1 MDLRPNDA
9 AVAAGAA
16 EAWSEAPSA
25 AGDAAALS
33 ATKPVPDLQQT
44 TRKEAQEKARYT
56 GVPRAVITASYFA
69 CFCSIGVSLAAL
81 GPILLQ
87 LSTAL
92 DAEVDSLGFLFVA
105 RSAGYLCGSIAA
117 GWLFDRVRRTH
128 ALLLGGMLL
137 SSAGCALLPRCTSV
151 GAAAAAVST
160 QGVCMGL
167 LDTGGNCL
175 LIWLH
180 GPRRVEPYMQA
191 MHGFFGLGAFAS
203 PLLVEWS
210 IAATGGYRAALDGLS
225 LALALAAAPLLCYVG
240 PAKPVEEGEEAGQ
253 VAAAGAQ
260 GAAAEERRG
269 RRRFVGC
276 CALTLGFYVGTE
288 VAFGGFVFAWAH
300 TQLGLSASRARLLNS
315 AFWGAL
321 ALGRVLAIGLATRL
335 SPVAMLLADL
345 AGCLLAAALL
355 CFAPRCEAGDVG
367 IGGDGGD
374 GGDEGDGGDG
384 DACAAGLPLVW
395 LATGLFGLAM
405 ASIFPTML
413 TYAERVMPVTGR
425 VASLF
430 VVGAALGEMLV
441 PLLVATLFKL
451 DPSWF
456 VLANL
461 ATSAAQLAAFLAAWR
476 LGCRLT
482 KGTASRGAA
491 ASSSIELSQ
500 SPQLDS

>member
-16 EAWSEAPSA
+16 EAWSEAPSEA
-25 AGDAAALS
+25 AGDTAAPS
-33 ATKPVPDLQQT
+33 GTKAVTDLQQT
-44 TRKEAQEKARYT
+44 AQNEAQQRARYT
-56 GVPRAVITASYFA
+56 GVPRSVITASYFA

-117 GWLFDRVRRTH
+117 GWLFDRVRHTH

-203 PLLVEWS
+203 PLIIEWS

-253 VAAAGAQ
+253 VAAAAPCAPAAANPNPNPNPNPSPNPNPNPDPGAAARGARGDALGAGAAQ
-260 GAAAEERRG
+260 GAAGAPARRG
-269 RRRFVGC
+269 ARGGEGGGDLPPTARRQQRR
-276 CALTLGFYVGTE
+276 ALSGE
-288 VAFGGFVFAWAH
+288 
-300 TQLGLSASRARLLNS
+300 
-315 AFWGAL
+315 
-321 ALGRVLAIGLATRL
+321 
-335 SPVAMLLADL
+335 
-345 AGCLLAAALL
+345 AAA
-355 CFAPRCEAGDVG
+355 A
-367 IGGDGGD
+367 
-374 GGDEGDGGDG
+374 
-384 DACAAGLPLVW
+384 
-395 LATGLFGLAM
+395 
-405 ASIFPTML
+405 
-413 TYAERVMPVTGR
+413 
-425 VASLF
+425 
-430 VVGAALGEMLV
+430 
-441 PLLVATLFKL
+441 
-451 DPSWF
+451 
-456 VLANL
+456 
-461 ATSAAQLAAFLAAWR
+461 
-476 LGCRLT
+476 
-482 KGTASRGAA
+482 
-491 ASSSIELSQ
+491 
-500 SPQLDS
+500 